1 MAANKNLENVIEIE
15 NENYNINA
23 VHSDTAGQTT
33 GKLTLKKKQ
42 LSGDEDVIFDGSSNR
57 TVSIV
62 PSTGGVFS
70 GGVQLQSQPPLNTTA
85 EAELAKAVNLG
96 SVKTIIKNL
105 AGHPCC
111 TWDGNNL
118 AFETVDGDEDS
129 LQKVSL
135 ITGTSLN
142 FNSFINQ
149 NPKPVFFLYIC
160 TDNGAIYFGT
170 SADAGYIQLGTQA
183 YSAEDASNLVS
194 STTVGCSWNA
204 DSITE
209 AFQENNAAH
218 TEISNLMSERLDTL
232 ETLHNNHMDAID
244 ETITSLEETL
254 SSDIDDVD
262 NRIDGLIS
270 SSGTTAVNKA
280 VKDGSGTTIR
290 TGYYRS
296 AHNTTNANTI
306 TISTADPSGGTNGD
320 IWIKYKA

>member
-42 LSGDEDVIFDGSSNR
+42 LSGDEDVVFDGSSNR

-111 TWDGNNL
+111 TWDGRNL
-118 AFETVDGDEDS
+118 AFETIEGDEDS

-135 ITGTSLN
+135 ITGSSVN
-142 FNSFINQ
+142 FPSFINQ

-183 YSAEDASNLVS
+183 HRAIDANTLVS
-194 STTVGCSWNA
+194 TTTAGRTWDA
-204 DSITE
+204 DSISE
-209 AFQENNAAH
+209 AFEANTTAH
-218 TEISNLMSERLDTL
+218 TEINNLMSEQLDALTA
-232 ETLHNNHMDAID
+232 LHNTDMGTLSG
-244 ETITSLEETL
+244 TIASLEETL
-254 SSDIDDVD
+254 NSDIDDVD
-262 NRIDGLIS
+262 SRIDSLIS
-270 SSGTTAVNKA
+270 SSSTTAVNRA

-306 TISTADPSGGTNGD
+306 TISTSDPSGGTNGD

>member
-23 VHSDTAGQTT
+23 VHSDTADQTT

-42 LSGDEDVIFDGSSNR
+42 LSGDEDVVFDGSSNR
-57 TVSIV
+57 TISIV

-70 GGVQLQSQPPLNTTA
+70 GGVQLQSQPPLNTTT

-96 SVKTIIKNL
+96 SVKTIVKNL

-118 AFETVDGDEDS
+118 VFETVDGDEDS

-142 FNSFINQ
+142 FSSFINQ

-170 SADAGYIQLGTQA
+170 SAESGYIQLGTQA
-183 YSAEDASNLVS
+183 HEADDAKTLVS
-194 STTVGCSWNA
+194 STTVGRTWDA
-204 DSITE
+204 DSISE
-209 AFQENNAAH
+209 AFEANTTAH
-218 TEISNLMSERLDTL
+218 TEINNLMSERLDDL
-232 ETLHNNHMDAID
+232 STLHNNHMDVLD
-244 ETITSLEETL
+244 EAITSLEATL

-262 NRIDGLIS
+262 SRIDGLIS
-270 SSGTTAVNKA
+270 TTGTTAVNRA

-296 AHNTTNANTI
+296 AHNTTYANTI
-306 TISTADPSGGTNGD
+306 TISTADPSGGNNGD